1 MKTARFYMWL
11 TAFFLTLGLVA
22 SYPAHALQ
30 ATTGASTAQSDKKDD
45 STSTKKKKK
54 KKRVMTR
61 RQRHHRTLQRKPRP
75 ALKLAQQKP
84 KNRARRKVKTPG
96 PARHHSASRRRA
108 LKFSRGRYQ
117 RSKA

>member
-30 ATTGASTAQSDKKDD
+30 ATTGGSTAQADKKDD

-54 KKRVMTR
+54 KK
-61 RQRHHRTLQRKPRP
+61 K
-75 ALKLAQQKP
+75 
-84 KNRARRKVKTPG
+84 G
-96 PARHHSASRRRA
+96 
-108 LKFSRGRYQ
+108 
-117 RSKA
+117 